1 MSESSESGLSWT
13 FLPAASL
20 LSKLASDSVS
30 DPLGLPVVPSFPTR
44 SSAASPLSRLLAG
57 LGLGSPNSSL
67 VSAGLGSPNSSLV
80 SAGFSAP
87 VDSVPV
93 TSAVCPSP

>member
-1 MSESSESGLSWT
+1 VSESSESGLSWT

-30 DPLGLPVVPSFPTR
+30 DSLGPPVAPSLPTR
-44 SSAASPLSRLLAG
+44 SSAASPLSKLLAG

-67 VSAGLGSPNSSLV
+67 VSAGFPT
-80 SAGFSAP
+80 P